1 MLFASAN
8 RLPGLCL
15 PVLFASAQQTAWTRS
30 TCVVCISP
38 ADCLDSAE
46 TVLSA
51 RLCQAKLPGFSGG
64 QSETKMKIKSLKGC
78 LTRFDKVRKQNQSV
92 GFILKMTR
100 WRYLKFYSAAILFVS
115 ENRLAL
121 KNTKKVSF
129 FVFVGIFLQ
138 LF

>member
-1 MLFASAN
+1 
-8 RLPGLCL
+8 
-15 PVLFASAQQTAWTRS
+15 VLFALAQLTAWTLS

-51 RLCQAKLPGFSGG
+51 RLCQAKLPGSSGG

-92 GFILKMTR
+92 GFILKMAR
-100 WRYLKFYSAAILFVS
+100 WRSLKILLCRHFVRLRKPFS
-115 ENRLAL
+115 TKEYKKGVVFCFCWHLLKIILAL
-121 KNTKKVSF
+121 NYKSTSN
-129 FVFVGIFLQ
+129 
-138 LF
+138 